1 MGLQRKETKKRVDPR
16 LLLWA
21 WGPLEA
27 DFWRYYKI
35 DLQQEGLSDRLTW
48 RRFLVLVRGLPSDSA
63 FVNWLGDKDNRDLAE
78 WSEDAV
84 FEGAGKGGVR

>member
-1 MGLQRKETKKRVDPR
+1 M
-16 LLLWA
+16 
-21 WGPLEA
+21 
-27 DFWRYYKI
+27 
-35 DLQQEGLSDRLTW
+35 SDRLTW
-48 RRFLVLVRGLPSDSA
+48 RRFLVLVQGLPSDSA